1 MVGDSDSSVLSITHR
16 RTPPPIMAS
25 LPKNLFHVLS
35 PLARERGCSEKL
47 AIGTLVGF
55 AAVLL
60 LYTYCVLAIPFI
72 VQGPTLRDTVR

>member
-1 MVGDSDSSVLSITHR
+1 
-16 RTPPPIMAS
+16 MAS
-25 LPKNLFHVLS
+25 LSKTLFHVLS

-47 AIGTLVGF
+47 VIGTLVRF

-72 VQGPTLRDTVR
+72 VQGPTLGDTVR